1 MREKRKGPISRA
13 GGLVDSVAATV
24 RRMQRDREPRVLAYD
39 PTGYAR
45 LVQPEARGH
54 ERILE
59 IGEEMVAL
67 AAAERRESGRA
78 TQTGSGPAKSGGR
91 GARTGSKAARTG
103 SKAARTGS
111 KAARTGSKAARTGSK
126 AARTGSKAAAK
137 PEPKRAGA
145 AGAKA
150 GGAGSK
156 ARAAG
161 STKARAA
168 GSTKARAAGSKARA
182 TTRPGASRSRK
193 SKPAAPKEDT

>member
-103 SKAARTGS
+103 SKTGRTGS
-111 KAARTGSKAARTGSK
+111 KAAAGTGSR

-168 GSTKARAAGSKARA
+168 GSTQARAAGSKARA